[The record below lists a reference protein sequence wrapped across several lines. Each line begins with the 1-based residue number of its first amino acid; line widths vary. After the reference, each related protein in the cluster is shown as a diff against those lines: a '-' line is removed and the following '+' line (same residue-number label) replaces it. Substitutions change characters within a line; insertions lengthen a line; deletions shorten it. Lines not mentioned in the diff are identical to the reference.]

1 MLRMHHGDRPNPD
14 DASIE
19 AGLSIDQVK
28 DEVADVHP
36 GAVYLVLV
44 EVVHHAKGK
53 VRRPLSLVA
62 CVDALNDC
70 PSLKATRPVGIRLQ
84 QQPLALWG
92 SEKVAR
98 GPGDADRLPE
108 KPGTSFYN
116 VFERRRFGLA
126 RVTRRELKHLGNGD
140 AACLHDNLKSICVSQ
155 IPPVAHHAAVTE
167 RRHSW

>member
-1 MLRMHHGDRPNPD
+1 MKAPVRAFHEPVRANADGAFLVLRMHHGDRPNPD

-70 PSLKATRPVGIRLQ
+70 PSSKATRPVGIRLQ
-84 QQPLALWG
+84 QQPLVLWG

-98 GPGDADRLPE
+98 VPGDADRLLE
-108 KPGTSFYN
+108 KPGTSFYTMSLSA
-116 VFERRRFGLA
+116 EGLGWPGLL
-126 RVTRRELKHLGNGD
+126 VE
-140 AACLHDNLKSICVSQ
+140 S
-155 IPPVAHHAAVTE
+155 
-167 RRHSW
+167 